1 MIGARAGVD
10 VRVGC
15 EVDTPG
21 PGARIARPVTDV
33 AHAVCVT
40 ATRINIAAAQNV
52 CRFVLFTVGSCLP
65 CAFSSYAIAGS
76 VSVMQKKGGTRRASS
91 RQPTDS
97 LAPQYPIESVDNALK
112 LLLLLGEQPQI
123 RLSEA
128 TRYLGVASSTAHRL
142 LAMLTYRGFVRQDPV
157 SKAYLPG
164 PALTGV
170 AFAIF
175 GRIDIQRAATPV
187 MRSLSE
193 RLRESVHVGM
203 LDGAAVRFIAAVEG
217 PTAVRVASR
226 LGRAMPAHCTST
238 GKVMLAQ
245 LSEPELRQLLPNE
258 KLERITAH
266 SIGSRTELQVEL
278 SRIRERGYAVNRE
291 ESEEGVASVAVP
303 IPTRAPGLQLALNA
317 AAPKHRLS
325 RSQYAAVAAALVE
338 AAEEIG
344 DQLG

>member
-1 MIGARAGVD
+1 M
-10 VRVGC
+10 
-15 EVDTPG
+15 P
-21 PGARIARPVTDV
+21 
-33 AHAVCVT
+33 
-40 ATRINIAAAQNV
+40 N
-52 CRFVLFTVGSCLP
+52 
-65 CAFSSYAIAGS
+65 
-76 VSVMQKKGGTRRASS
+76 KGGRLRPSSGRA
-91 RQPTDS
+91 TDS

-142 LAMLTYRGFVRQDPV
+142 LAMLAYRGFVRQDPL

-170 AFAIF
+170 AFAVF
-175 GRIDIQRAATPV
+175 GRIDIQRTAAPV
-187 MRSLSE
+187 MRRLSE
-193 RLRESVHVGM
+193 RLRETIHVGM

-226 LGRAMPAHCTST
+226 LGRTMPAHCTST

-245 LSEPELRQLLPNE
+245 LPQPELHQLLPDE
-258 KLERITAH
+258 KLERITPQ
-266 SIGSRTELQVEL
+266 SIGSRTELEAEL
-278 SRIRERGYAVNRE
+278 SRIRDRGYAVNRE

-303 IPTRAPGLQLALNA
+303 IPTRAPGLRLALNA

-325 RSQYAAVAAALVE
+325 RSRYSAVAAALTD
-338 AAEEIG
+338 AAKEIG